1 MVTVVPAIIS
11 ENLDDL
17 QRQVKIV
24 SPFIDLV
31 QIDIMDGKFAPS
43 LSWPY
48 LGSQMSE
55 LRAIKSKEELLGVSG
70 VDYELD
76 VMIEDP
82 EAEVDEWIDAG
93 VRSLIIHIESTSNLQ
108 DIIDRTKARG
118 VGVALALQPE
128 TDSDVLYKWIEQMDS
143 TGSPQVDFVQFM
155 GSQKIGYHGV
165 ELDKNV
171 LDKIRDLRNRY
182 KELIIGV
189 DIGVNLETAPELVR
203 AGANKLVSGSAIFES
218 SHRDESIETLARSGE
233 K

>member
-1 MVTVVPAIIS
+1 MITIVPAIIS

-31 QIDIMDGKFAPS
+31 QVDIMDGKFAPS

-55 LRAIKSKEELLGVSG
+55 LRAIKSKEELLGVSI

-118 VGVALALQPE
+118 AGVALALQPE
-128 TDSDVLYKWIEQMDS
+128 TDNDVLYKWIEQI
-143 TGSPQVDFVQFM
+143 DFVQFM

-189 DIGVNLETAPELVR
+189 DIGVNLETAPGLVR
-203 AGANKLVSGSAIFES
+203 AGANKLVSGSTIFES
-218 SHRDESIETLARSGE
+218 SDIGGTIEALAHLDE

>member
-24 SPFIDLV
+24 APYVDLV
-31 QIDIMDGKFAPS
+31 QVDIMDGRFAPS

-48 LGSQMSE
+48 LGSQVSE
-55 LRAIKSKEELLGVSG
+55 LRAIKSKEELLGTPG

-76 VMIEDP
+76 VMIENP
-82 EAEVDEWIDAG
+82 EVEIEGWIDAG
-93 VRSLIIHIESTSNLQ
+93 VRTLIIHIESTLSLQ
-108 DIIDRTKARG
+108 DIIDRAKARG
-118 VGVALALQPE
+118 AGVALALQPE
-128 TDSDVLYKWIEQMDS
+128 TDSDVLYKWIEKI
-143 TGSPQVDFVQFM
+143 DFVQFM

-203 AGANKLVSGSAIFES
+203 AGANKLVSGSTIFES
-218 SHRDESIETLARSGE
+218 SDIGGAIEKLAHAGE